1 MSREILKETGNL
13 ARQTAVRAAW
23 VQWSSLG
30 APTADASVATSI
42 IDPEALVLVSLAML
56 DEEQRLADMLAWW
69 ARVGSRLL
77 SVQRMKV
84 LAEAYPERVRERLGR
99 FARSAMESKDA
110 RWRRYAAEE
119 PLAARTRTDKEAK
132 PPNLASASTLMLRLR
147 AGFGVSAKADV
158 LTFLLGIG
166 ERHAT
171 IQAIERATGYA
182 GVTVRDAARDMAL
195 ARLIRETEER
205 PVSYYARRQPWT
217 ALLELGGDGANRAAI
232 PPWRFWTNV
241 FAFLAHVDELARS
254 ETAAS
259 GSEYVQSSHARDL
272 FETHRSAF
280 INNRLD
286 MPDPED
292 YRGAAYLT
300 SFRDTVQI
308 LSDWI
313 VLHAYQLAS

>member
-30 APTADASVATSI
+30 APTADVSVATSI

-56 DEEQRLADMLAWW
+56 DEERRLADMLAWW

-77 SVQRMKV
+77 SLQRMKV
-84 LAEAYPERVRERLGR
+84 MAEAYPERVREHLGQ
-99 FARSAMESKDA
+99 FARSAMDSKDA
-110 RWRRYAAEE
+110 RWRRYATGK
-119 PLAARTRTDKEAK
+119 PLPARNRADKTAK
-132 PPNLASASTLMLRLR
+132 PPNLASPSTLMLRLR

-182 GVTVRDAARDMAL
+182 GVTVRDATRDMAM
-195 ARLIRETEER
+195 ARLIKETGER
-205 PVSYYARRQPWT
+205 PVSYYALRRPST
-217 ALLELGGDGANRAAI
+217 ALFDLGGDSKDGEAI
-232 PPWRFWTNV
+232 PVWRFWTSV
-241 FAFLAHVDELARS
+241 FAFLVHVDEMTRS
-254 ETAAS
+254 ETVAS
-259 GSEYVQSSHARDL
+259 GSEYMQSSHARDL

-286 MPDPED
+286 VPDPED

-300 SFRDTVQI
+300 AFRDTVQM

-313 VLHAYQLAS
+313 VLHAH

>member
-1 MSREILKETGNL
+1 MSGEILKETGNL
-13 ARQTAVRAAW
+13 ARQAAIRAAW

-56 DEEQRLADMLAWW
+56 DEERRLADMLAWW

-84 LAEAYPERVRERLGR
+84 LAEAYPECVRKRLGR

-119 PLAARTRTDKEAK
+119 PLPARSRADKSAK
-132 PPNLASASTLMLRLR
+132 LPNLAPASTLMIRLR

-158 LTFLLGIG
+158 LIFLLGIG

-171 IQAIERATGYA
+171 IQTIERATGYA
-182 GVTVRDAARDMAL
+182 GVTVRDATREMAL
-195 ARLIRETEER
+195 ARLIRETGER

-217 ALLELGGDGANRAAI
+217 ALLELGGDGASREAI
-232 PPWRFWTNV
+232 PSWRFWTSV
-241 FAFLAHVDELARS
+241 FALLAHVDALARS

-286 MPDPED
+286 VPDPGD
-292 YRGAAYLT
+292 YKGAAYLAG
-300 SFRDTVQI
+300 FRKTVQM
-308 LSDWI
+308 LVDWMTQN
-313 VLHAYQLAS
+313 V

>member
-1 MSREILKETGNL
+1 MSSGILKETGNL
-13 ARQTAVRAAW
+13 ARQAAIRTAW

-56 DEEQRLADMLAWW
+56 DEERRLADMLAWW

-84 LAEAYPERVRERLGR
+84 LAEAYPKRVRERLGW

-119 PLAARTRTDKEAK
+119 PLAARTRADKEAK
-132 PPNLASASTLMLRLR
+132 PPNLAAASTLMLRLR
-147 AGFGVSAKADV
+147 ASFGVSAKADV
-158 LTFLLGIG
+158 LALLLGIG

-182 GVTVRDAARDMAL
+182 GVTVRDATRDMAM
-195 ARLIRETEER
+195 ARLIKETGER
-205 PVSYYARRQPWT
+205 PVSYYAPRRPWT
-217 ALLELGGDGANRAAI
+217 ALFDLGGDSTDGEAI
-232 PPWRFWTNV
+232 PVWRFWTNV
-241 FAFLAHVDELARS
+241 FAFLVHVDELARS
-254 ETAAS
+254 ETVAS

-280 INNRLD
+280 VNNRLD
-286 MPDPED
+286 VPNPGD
-292 YRGAAYLT
+292 YRGATYL
-300 SFRDTVQI
+300 SGFRDTVQI
-308 LSDWI
+308 LSGWMI
-313 VLHAYQLAS
+313 LHT